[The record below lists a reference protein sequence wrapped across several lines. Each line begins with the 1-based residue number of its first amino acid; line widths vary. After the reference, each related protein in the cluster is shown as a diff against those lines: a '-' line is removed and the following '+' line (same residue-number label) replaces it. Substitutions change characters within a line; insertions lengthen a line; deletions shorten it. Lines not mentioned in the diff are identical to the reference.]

1 MSTTARVALGDGLDP
16 LRSPL
21 LDAELPGLRTAL
33 DGDAVRGHLEAA
45 LRPRRAVARSTPG
58 QATYLGGRCVV
69 RYRLELEGDPP
80 SAALVTG
87 RVFADRERCTRYVE
101 ERLAPLAESVRGR
114 EELDPF
120 ATPVGMVEPLRMAVQ
135 VFPVDGELPTLVDAT
150 DRRRMLGVLGEAL
163 PATGEDGLA
172 VEDCQVE
179 LGHYGRQH
187 RCVLRYHVDAR
198 AAGGGRRRVLVYGKV
213 AGDGRGALAEPVTG
227 ALRRLLAQQDGDG
240 FGVPRCYG
248 FRPDL
253 QLALFEAIPGVPQVA
268 QLLKARIQGGTER
281 GPSGGLT
288 LEESVEACARIA
300 ATLHTS
306 GIGLGRS
313 RTFGDEAAGLRSGF
327 SLVRRVS
334 PGLGE
339 RLDAWLDLAE
349 ERAAASG
356 PLPAGFGHGDF
367 SYTQLIFEGRRSGLV
382 DFDTVCQAEP
392 ALDLGQFLAY
402 LAVAGRKARA
412 PDGPGPG
419 AGASL
424 AGQLGTRFLDAYAEA
439 AGAARAGL
447 LDRAAVYEM
456 VSLLRLAFHSWQKLK
471 RSRLEH
477 VVDVLDERVP
487 ELAARG

>member
-1 MSTTARVALGDGLDP
+1 MSTAARVALGDGLDP

-33 DGDAVRGHLEAA
+33 DGDAIRGHLEAV
-45 LRPRRAVARSTPG
+45 LHPRPAIACSTPG
-58 QATYLGGRCVV
+58 QATYLGDCCVV
-69 RYRLELEGDPP
+69 RYRLDLEGDPP
-80 SAALVTG
+80 SAVLVTG
-87 RVFADRERCTRYVE
+87 RLFADREACARYVE

-120 ATPVGMVEPLRMAVQ
+120 TTPVGIVEPLRMAVQ

-150 DRRRMLGVLGEAL
+150 DRRRMLGVLGGAL

-198 AAGGGRRRVLVYGKV
+198 TAGDGGRRRVLVYGKV

-227 ALRRLLAQQDGDG
+227 ALRRLLAEQDGYR

-248 FRPDL
+248 FLPDL
-253 QLALFEAIPGVPQVA
+253 QLALFEAIPGVPRVA
-268 QLLKARIQGGTER
+268 QLLKARIQDGTSR
-281 GPSGGLT
+281 GTPGGLT
-288 LEESVEACARIA
+288 LEESVESCARIA

-306 GIGLGRS
+306 RIGLGRA

-334 PGLGE
+334 PRLGE

-356 PLPAGFGHGDF
+356 PLPPGFAHGDF
-367 SYTQLIFEGRRSGLV
+367 SYTQLIFDGRRSGLV

-402 LAVAGRKARA
+402 LAVAARKART
-412 PDGPGPG
+412 PDGPGP
-419 AGASL
+419 GASL
-424 AGQLGTRFLDAYAEA
+424 AGQLGARFLDAYAEA
-439 AGAARAGL
+439 AGADRAEL

>member
-1 MSTTARVALGDGLDP
+1 MTTTAGLDP
-16 LRSPL
+16 LQSPL
-21 LDAELPGLRTAL
+21 LAAELPGLRTAL
-33 DGDAVRGHLEAA
+33 DGEAILGHVQAA
-45 LRPRRAVARSTPG
+45 LRPRHAIARSTPG
-58 QATYLGGRCVV
+58 QATYLGGAAVV
-69 RYRLELEGDPP
+69 RYRLESEGDPP

-87 RVFADRERCTRYVE
+87 RLFADRDACARYVE
-101 ERLAPLAESVRGR
+101 ERLAPLAEAARGR
-114 EELDPF
+114 EELDLF
-120 ATPVGMVEPLRMAVQ
+120 ATPVGVVEPLCMALQ
-135 VFPVDGELPTLVDAT
+135 VFPVDGELPTLVEAT
-150 DRRRMLGVLGEAL
+150 DRRRMLGVLGQAL
-163 PATGEDGLA
+163 PAAGGDGLVA
-172 VEDCQVE
+172 EDCRVE

-187 RCVLRYHVDAR
+187 RCVLRYHVDTR
-198 AAGGGRRRVLVYGKV
+198 AAGDGARQRLLVYGKV
-213 AGDGRGALAEPVTG
+213 AGDGRGALALPVTG
-227 ALRRLLAQQDGDG
+227 ALRQLLAQDGRWE
-240 FGVPRCYG
+240 FGVPRCLGYL
-248 FRPDL
+248 PDL

-268 QLLKARIQGGTER
+268 QLLKARIQGGAGG
-281 GPSGGLT
+281 GPGGGLT

-313 RTFGDEAAGLRSGF
+313 RAFGDEAAALRSGF

-349 ERAAASG
+349 ERAGASG
-356 PLPAGFGHGDF
+356 ALAAGFAHGDF
-367 SYTQLIFEGRRSGLV
+367 SYTQLIFDGRHSGLV

-402 LAVAGRKARA
+402 LAVAARKAKA

-419 AGASL
+419 TSL
-424 AGQLGTRFLDAYAEA
+424 AGRLGARFLDAYAEA
-439 AGAARAGL
+439 AGAARAEL
-447 LDRAAVYEM
+447 PHRAAVYEL

-487 ELAARG
+487 ELATRR

>member
-1 MSTTARVALGDGLDP
+1 MTTTAGLDP
-16 LRSPL
+16 LQSPL
-21 LDAELPGLRTAL
+21 LAAELPGLRTAL
-33 DGDAVRGHLEAA
+33 DGEAILGHVQAA
-45 LRPRRAVARSTPG
+45 LRPRHAIARSTPG
-58 QATYLGGRCVV
+58 QATYLGGAAVV
-69 RYRLELEGDPP
+69 RYRLESEGDPP

-87 RVFADRERCTRYVE
+87 RLFADRDACARYVE
-101 ERLAPLAESVRGR
+101 ERLAPLAEAARGR
-114 EELDPF
+114 EELDLF
-120 ATPVGMVEPLRMAVQ
+120 ATPVGVVEPLCMALQ
-135 VFPVDGELPTLVDAT
+135 VFPVDGELPTLVEAT
-150 DRRRMLGVLGEAL
+150 DRRRMLGVLGQAL
-163 PATGEDGLA
+163 PAAGGDGLVA
-172 VEDCQVE
+172 EDCRVE

-187 RCVLRYHVDAR
+187 RCVLRYHVDTR
-198 AAGGGRRRVLVYGKV
+198 AAGDGARRQ
-213 AGDGRGALAEPVTG
+213 
-227 ALRRLLAQQDGDG
+227 LLAQDGRWE
-240 FGVPRCYG
+240 FGVPRCLGYL
-248 FRPDL
+248 PDL

-268 QLLKARIQGGTER
+268 QLLKARIQGGAGG
-281 GPSGGLT
+281 GPDGGLT

-313 RTFGDEAAGLRSGF
+313 RAFGDEAAALRSGF

-349 ERAAASG
+349 ERAGASG
-356 PLPAGFGHGDF
+356 ALAAGFAHGDF
-367 SYTQLIFEGRRSGLV
+367 SYTQLIFDGRHSGLV

-402 LAVAGRKARA
+402 LAVAARKAKA

-419 AGASL
+419 ASL
-424 AGQLGTRFLDAYAEA
+424 AGRLGARFLDAYAEA
-439 AGAARAGL
+439 AGAARAEL
-447 LDRAAVYEM
+447 PHRAAVYEL

-487 ELAARG
+487 ELATRR